1 MSKGI
6 GPMTRRELAVTG
18 LHCGGCVNSVRRM
31 LLALDGVQSVDIT
44 LGVDAP
50 STVVVESSRDLSI
63 DEVEATFAADGE
75 FHPASMSSVSA
86 LMRKPPSVRHR
97 SAHNQE
103 VCENPRRMSWRTAK
117 PATAIDAVSAGRHWS
132 TREAECPCCS
142 DGEHAETC
150 CSKPMVKVTT

>member
-1 MSKGI
+1 
-6 GPMTRRELAVTG
+6 MTRRELAVTG

-75 FHPASMSSVSA
+75 FT
-86 LMRKPPSVRHR
+86 LLR
-97 SAHNQE
+97 
-103 VCENPRRMSWRTAK
+103 
-117 PATAIDAVSAGRHWS
+117 
-132 TREAECPCCS
+132 
-142 DGEHAETC
+142 
-150 CSKPMVKVTT
+150 